1 MHLYALR
8 YLTSL
13 KKQHNLFEYVDIHVK
28 WHNMLLYE
36 DIKVIYVYM

>member
-28 WHNMLLYE
+28 
-36 DIKVIYVYM
+36 VA